1 MIKLIRLLTGAL
13 QDTAVGELL
22 KKGLEQYGLIKKE
35 ASQFKKLYNWTD
47 PRKILQYLKVA
58 SKKEINSL
66 LDKIEKRS
74 LQQGKDL
81 FNEQYKDS
89 KEWVQLQSS
98 WMKYGKFELTNKIT
112 NTGSATFLF
121 QPKAKVYGPYT
132 YPSMP
137 ADVWLALK
145 NANSNAGTLFWR
157 IWLRV
162 WLPSMIRRHIKL
174 GLITDK
180 NIRHGKKSDTFI
192 QALVVSPKEVNDVR
206 KYIRKL
212 EQGFYHNIGHDK
224 RRSVKQIGTYKWK
237 RNQAQQFRNKR
248 RDFINKYSKI
258 NEPIQFAKTIRNT
271 QSLLKQ
277 FVKTTKKIQKE
288 IKFVRRTR

>member
-1 MIKLIRLLTGAL
+1 MLRLIRLLTGAL

-22 KKGLEQYGLIKKE
+22 KKGLEKYGIIKKDV
-35 ASQFKKLYNWTD
+35 SQFRKLYNWTD
-47 PRKILQYLKVA
+47 PRKILQYLKKA
-58 SKKEINSL
+58 TKQEINSL

-74 LQQGKDL
+74 LEQGKDL

-112 NTGSATFLF
+112 NTGNTTFLF
-121 QPKAKVYGPYT
+121 QPKVKVYGPYT

-180 NIRHGKKSDTFI
+180 NIRSGKKSNTFI
-192 QALVVSPKEVNDVR
+192 QALVVSPKEVNDLR

-212 EQGFYHNIGHDK
+212 EQGFYHNIGHNK
-224 RRSVKQIGTYKWK
+224 RRTVREIGTYKWK
-237 RNQAQQFRNKR
+237 RNQAQQLRDKR
-248 RDFINKYSKI
+248 KKYISDYSKI
-258 NEPIQFAKTIRNT
+258 NKPIQFVNTIRANQNLLKTI
-271 QSLLKQ
+271 KIEA
-277 FVKTTKKIQKE
+277 KKLQKN
-288 IKFVRRTR
+288 IKYVRRTR